1 MITDFR
7 GIKARQVLAIL
18 ALHPGQPLS
27 KSRLAKLLWDDR
39 SPDSWHSTL
48 EGYVSVL
55 RRTLEPGVRPALS
68 MIATQRAGY
77 CLLPDRIV
85 SDLAEFDRLTGQAA
99 GLTPAR
105 ALPQLL
111 AALALARG
119 EVLADEQWT
128 WAAEIRGR
136 YQRKVVETCV
146 RAGQHALAL
155 RDVRTATELGQRACE
170 LDPLDEEAWTLV
182 IASHWI
188 AGRRAEGLRCFATLR
203 TTLAD
208 ELGIAPG
215 RRAQQLHM
223 SIVQDE
229 PVRESVV
236 SVGRP
241 AAGLWQ

>member
-1 MITDFR
+1 VITDFR